1 MGVQILFILIGNDFL
16 LKHLFNNV
24 VSWLVSR
31 FAIVPKIKYSKPMHC
46 LVGSLFCQKNGIP
59 CFSSKK
65 KCVKKSARFF
75 WRKCFSPSPKRI
87 RPLIEPLLK
96 NRFSRNFQGT
106 GPWDGPIHFNFVLRV
121 HNCSIFF
128 QSWAWSQEKKG
139 RPFPNAIAKFKAEAF
154 PKRIRP
160 LIKPLLK
167 NRFSRKFQGTGPWD
181 GPVHFNRFVL
191 RVHNCPELILEPQE
205 SNAFYKN
212 MFFSFYFSFS
222 FPFSF
227 SFSWSASS
235 SSSSSL
241 FLFLSFPS
249 SFSFSCSFFYY
260 MFHSIFRKNLRWK
273 R

>member
-212 MFFSFYFSFS
+212 MFFLSISLSLFLSLS
-222 FPFSF
+222 LSLSRDRPLPLPLPLSF
-227 SFSWSASS
+227 SFSR
-235 SSSSSL
+235 SL
-241 FLFLSFPS
+241 PLFLSLAL
-249 SFSFSCSFFYY
+249 SFITCSIQYLE
-260 MFHSIFRKNLRWK
+260 KT
-273 R
+273 